1 MKPASEKKSADK
13 GKIPDLARLLAAHG
27 LRNTQQRRAIWSA
40 AYETPGH
47 FTAEELLLAARERDK
62 SVSRATVYR
71 ALPSL
76 IESGIITELNVGRDF
91 KYYESTRDAGSFKG
105 HIVCDN
111 CDKIIEFD
119 APFMDW
125 YGRAIAEK
133 NGLKFISQYLQITA
147 HCLNCTCKENKGEK
161 DASKPKAPAAK
172 KTSTKKKK

>member
-1 MKPASEKKSADK
+1 MNPNPNSSRDEDS
-13 GKIPDLARLLAAHG
+13 KIPNLPRLLAAHG

-47 FTAEELLLAARERDK
+47 FTAEELLLAARERDP

-71 ALPSL
+71 SIPAL
-76 IESGIITELNVGRDF
+76 ITSGIVSELNVGRDF
-91 KYYESTRDAGSFKG
+91 KYYESTRGAGPFKG

-133 NGLKFISQYLQITA
+133 NGLKFISQHLQITA
-147 HCLNCTCKENKGEK
+147 SCPNCDCETALRK
-161 DASKPKAPAAK
+161 DSGKNN
-172 KTSTKKKK
+172 S

>member
-1 MKPASEKKSADK
+1 MSSAPEDKPEKND
-13 GKIPDLARLLAAHG
+13 PDPDFPRLLAAHG

-47 FTAEELLLAARERDK
+47 FTAEELLAAARERDP

-71 ALPSL
+71 SIPALIS
-76 IESGIITELNVGRDF
+76 SGIVSELNVGRDF
-91 KYYESTRDAGSFKG
+91 KYYESTRDAGTFKG

-125 YGRAIAEK
+125 YGRAIAKK
-133 NGLKFISQYLQITA
+133 NGLKFISQHLQITA
-147 HCLNCTCKENKGEK
+147 HCPKCGCGKRK
-161 DASKPKAPAAK
+161 DGGGK
-172 KTSTKKKK
+172 KTPGADAPCR

>member
-1 MKPASEKKSADK
+1 MKPEQKKKSSPQDK
-13 GKIPDLARLLAAHG
+13 SPDFARLLAAHG

-47 FTAEELLLAARERDK
+47 FTAEELLLAARERDA

-71 ALPSL
+71 AIPAL
-76 IESGIITELNVGRDF
+76 IESGIVTELNVGRDF
-91 KYYESTRDAGSFKG
+91 KYYESTRDAGTFKG

-111 CDKIIEFD
+111 CEKIIEFD

-133 NGLKFISQYLQITA
+133 NGLKFVSQYLQITA
-147 HCLNCTCKENKGEK
+147 HCLNCSGKERK
-161 DASKPKAPAAK
+161 ASKK
-172 KTSTKKKK
+172 KSSGDK